1 MGQNTC
7 EKSSNQSQFMTF
19 CQIPGARWRHN
30 CAGSL
35 ISPKWV
41 VTAAHCVKDVQGLPA
56 LTKDNLYIVLGEFDL
71 SSANDQFDK
80 NRLWRFELK

>member
-1 MGQNTC
+1 MLITANSDTV
-7 EKSSNQSQFMTF
+7 SDLPSDDIF
-19 CQIPGARWRHN
+19 PGI
-30 CAGSL
+30 CGGTL
-35 ISPKWV
+35 IAPKWV